1 MSLPSLIAHS
11 FRLTICFV
19 AVLGIAATA
28 ASAEPPPLH
37 VEIDRQIDRRLTELK
52 IEPAALS
59 DDAEFVRRVYL
70 DLNGVIP
77 TAAEAR
83 AFLDDKTSDKREKLI
98 DRLLARPDYA
108 LHMARVF
115 DVFLSERRI
124 PTITSY
130 DVTTA
135 NWRSYLAEAFAENRP
150 WNRMAEEILS
160 ADGTDKR
167 LEGAL
172 KFYLVR
178 DAEPHQL
185 TRDVGRLFLG
195 VDLQCAQCHDDPRVE
210 EYHQAD
216 YYGIYAFLQRVK
228 LHPTQPRGA
237 LVAET
242 AEGMTKFTSV
252 FTAKSGE
259 TNPRIPGD
267 EMIADPKLEKGKEYV
282 VKPGA
287 KEPGIPTYS
296 RRKKL
301 AERLPRP
308 ETRGFAR
315 NIANRL
321 WAQMLGRGIVHP
333 VDLSHSDNPP
343 SHPELL
349 DRLSQWVVDHRFDL
363 KGLLREIALSKAYQ
377 RSSRLP
383 NGVRELPDDAFAVA
397 QLRGLT
403 AEQLRWSIL
412 QATGRLELQLA
423 QHDEQRAKN
432 SVKTGGPTAT
442 DWKTKV
448 AALEPLE
455 KQSAALATAFA
466 GLPGQ
471 ADGSFQPV
479 VDQAL
484 FLLNSPQFSALT
496 VVAPDSRFAELMKTD
511 RSEALAEEL
520 YLAIFARRPSSE
532 EVSEVRALSASSS
545 DPKARSQEL
554 ESLLRGLL
562 LSAEF
567 RLNH

>member
-1 MSLPSLIAHS
+1 MSLQSLIARS
-11 FRLTICFV
+11 FRLTICLV
-19 AVLGIAATA
+19 AVFGIAATA
-28 ASAEPPPLH
+28 ASADPPALH
-37 VEIDRQIDRRLTELK
+37 VEIDRQIDGRLAELK
-52 IEPAALS
+52 VEPAAQS

-83 AFLDDKTSDKREKLI
+83 AFLDDKTADKRARLI
-98 DRLLARPDYA
+98 DRLLDRPDYA

-150 WNRMAEEILS
+150 WNRMAGEILS
-160 ADGTDKR
+160 ADGAGKR

-242 AEGMTKFTSV
+242 ADGVTKFTSV

-287 KEPGIPTYS
+287 KEPGVPTYS

-315 NIANRL
+315 NIANRI
-321 WAQMLGRGIVHP
+321 WANMLGRGIVHP
-333 VDLSHSDNPP
+333 VDLHHADNAP

-349 DRLSQWVVDHRFDL
+349 DLLSQRVVDNHFDL
-363 KGLLREIALSKAYQ
+363 KDLVREIALSKAYQ

-383 NGVRELPDDAFAVA
+383 KGIRELPDDAFAVA
-397 QLRGLT
+397 PLRGLT

-412 QATGRLELQLA
+412 QATGRVELQLVRY
-423 QHDEQRAKN
+423 DEQRAK
-432 SVKTGGPTAT
+432 KPTPTGGPTAT
-442 DWKTKV
+442 DWKSKAT
-448 AALEPLE
+448 ALEPLE
-455 KQSAALATAFA
+455 RQSAALATAFA

-471 ADGSFQPV
+471 ADGPFQPV
-479 VDQAL
+479 VDQTL
-484 FLLNSPQFSALT
+484 FLLNNPQFSALIAA
-496 VVAPDSRFAELMKTD
+496 APDTRLAELLKTD

-520 YLAIFARRPSSE
+520 YLAIFARRPSAE
-532 EVSEVRALSASSS
+532 EIAEVRALSASSS
-545 DPKARSQEL
+545 DPKVRSQTL
-554 ESLLRGLL
+554 DSLLRGLL

>member
-1 MSLPSLIAHS
+1 MLCFIAVFGLGVMES
-11 FRLTICFV
+11 RADSPALRL
-19 AVLGIAATA
+19 
-28 ASAEPPPLH
+28 
-37 VEIDRQIDRRLTELK
+37 EIDRQIDRRLTELK
-52 IEPAALS
+52 IEPAAQS
-59 DDAEFVRRVYL
+59 DDSEFVRRIYL

-77 TAAEAR
+77 TAVEAR
-83 AFLDDKTSDKREKLI
+83 AFLDDKTSDKRERLI
-98 DRLLARPDYA
+98 DRLLASPDYA

-115 DVFLSERRI
+115 DVLLAERRI

-135 NWRSYLAEAFAENRP
+135 NWRNYLATAFAENRP
-150 WNRMAEEILS
+150 WNRMASEIL
-160 ADGTDKR
+160 AGDGTDKR
-167 LEGAL
+167 LESAV

-178 DAEPHQL
+178 DADPHQL

-195 VDLQCAQCHDDPRVE
+195 VDLQCAQCHDDPRID

-228 LHPTQPRGA
+228 LHPTPPRGA
-237 LVAET
+237 LISET
-242 AEGMTKFTSV
+242 ADGVTNFTSV
-252 FTAKSGE
+252 FTAESGE

-267 EMIADPKLEKGKEYV
+267 AMIADPKLEKGMEYI

-287 KEPGIPTYS
+287 KEPGVPTYS

-321 WAQMLGRGIVHP
+321 WAHMLGRGLVHP
-333 VDLSHSDNPP
+333 VDLHHAANPA

-349 DRLSQWVVDHRFDL
+349 TRLSEWLVDHRFDL
-363 KGLLREIALSKAYQ
+363 KGFLREIALSRAYQ

-383 NGVRELPDDAFAVA
+383 KGVRELRDDAFAVA
-397 QLRGLT
+397 RLRALT
-403 AEQLRWSIL
+403 AEQVRWSVL

-423 QHDEQRAKN
+423 RSAEQRAK
-432 SVKTGGPTAT
+432 SSGAAGGTTAT
-442 DWKTKV
+442 VWKTRA

-455 KQSAALATAFA
+455 KQSAMLASAFA

-471 ADGSFQPV
+471 PDGPFQPV

-484 FLLNSPQFSALT
+484 FLLNGPQFNSLT
-496 VVAPDSRFAELMKTD
+496 AAAPDSRLARMTTIE
-511 RSEALAEEL
+511 RPEPLAEEL
-520 YLAIFARRPSSE
+520 YLAVFARRPSSE
-532 EVSEVRALSASSS
+532 ETAEVQVLSVVNSDSKLRSRA
-545 DPKARSQEL
+545 L
-554 ESLLRGLL
+554 ESLLRGML